1 MQYRS
6 VTVLAPAKLNLSLDV
21 VGTLPNGYHDLDM
34 VMQTID
40 LYEKITLRRSNDL
53 SLTLPGSFV
62 PVNDKNT
69 AVKAALAFFDY
80 TGLLAGVDMTIYK
93 RVPVRAGM
101 AGGSA
106 DAAGVL
112 VGLNELYGAHLSM
125 SELCAIGAGIGA
137 DVPFALLGGTCRV
150 RGVGDLMKALPPCP
164 DCRFVVA
171 MPSVGVSTPEA
182 FARYDTMGSPVH
194 PDCEAQEQAIR
205 DCNLAGVCAA
215 GGNALE
221 YCSGAVETP
230 AICKTLREH
239 GAVMAQMTG
248 SGAAVFG
255 IFDDENDKINLSLDD
270 VGGELLVV
278 SQFTLYGNCRKGR
291 RPEFLSAARPEIA
304 IPMYEKFVEICREK
318 GYHVETGEFG
328 AYMEVESLN
337 DGPFTLIVDSADLD
351 APKKQ

>member
-1 MQYRS
+1 MQKRS

-40 LYEKITLRRSNDL
+40 LYEKITLRTSCDL
-53 SLTLPGSFV
+53 RLALPGSFV
-62 PVNDKNT
+62 PANDKNT
-69 AVKAALAFFDY
+69 AFKAALAFFDY
-80 TGLLAGVDMTIYK
+80 TGLLAGVDMNVYK

-112 VGLNELYGAHLSM
+112 VGLNALYDAKLSM

-164 DCRFVVA
+164 DCRFVVV

-205 DCNLAGVCAA
+205 KNDLAAVCAA
-215 GGNALE
+215 AGNALE
-221 YCSGAVETP
+221 HCSGAVETP
-230 AICKTLREH
+230 AICEILRAN
-239 GAVMAQMTG
+239 GAMTAQMTG

-255 IFDDENDKINLSLDD
+255 IFAEEPQARAAAAVLRKSYKQ
-270 VGGELLVV
+270 VYVCRPTTGGPRVTAV
-278 SQFTLYGNCRKGR
+278 RTLG
-291 RPEFLSAARPEIA
+291 
-304 IPMYEKFVEICREK
+304 
-318 GYHVETGEFG
+318 
-328 AYMEVESLN
+328 
-337 DGPFTLIVDSADLD
+337 
-351 APKKQ
+351 

>member
-1 MQYRS
+1 
-6 VTVLAPAKLNLSLDV
+6 
-21 VGTLPNGYHDLDM
+21 
-34 VMQTID
+34 
-40 LYEKITLRRSNDL
+40 
-53 SLTLPGSFV
+53 
-62 PVNDKNT
+62 
-69 AVKAALAFFDY
+69 
-80 TGLLAGVDMTIYK
+80 
-93 RVPVRAGM
+93 M

-164 DCRFVVA
+164 DCWFVVA

-221 YCSGAVETP
+221 HCSGAVETP

-255 IFDDENDKINLSLDD
+255 IFDDEN
-270 VGGELLVV
+270 
-278 SQFTLYGNCRKGR
+278 
-291 RPEFLSAARPEIA
+291 AARSA
-304 IPMYEKFVEICREK
+304 VAALKN
-318 GYHVETGEFG
+318 GYKQVYLCKPTHGGPRVTVRRLFG
-328 AYMEVESLN
+328 A
-337 DGPFTLIVDSADLD
+337 
-351 APKKQ
+351 KK

>member
-137 DVPFALLGGTCRV
+137 QQNDDGHGNVERHEDGKRCRCRTV
-150 RGVGDLMKALPPCP
+150 RG
-164 DCRFVVA
+164 
-171 MPSVGVSTPEA
+171 
-182 FARYDTMGSPVH
+182 
-194 PDCEAQEQAIR
+194 
-205 DCNLAGVCAA
+205 A
-215 GGNALE
+215 GGV
-221 YCSGAVETP
+221 YAVE
-230 AICKTLREH
+230 
-239 GAVMAQMTG
+239 
-248 SGAAVFG
+248 
-255 IFDDENDKINLSLDD
+255 
-270 VGGELLVV
+270 
-278 SQFTLYGNCRKGR
+278 
-291 RPEFLSAARPEIA
+291 
-304 IPMYEKFVEICREK
+304 
-318 GYHVETGEFG
+318 
-328 AYMEVESLN
+328 
-337 DGPFTLIVDSADLD
+337 D
-351 APKKQ
+351 ALA

>member
-1 MQYRS
+1 MQKRS

-40 LYEKITLRRSNDL
+40 LYEKIILKTSRDLRL
-53 SLTLPGSFV
+53 SLPGSFV
-62 PVNDKNT
+62 PANDKNT

-80 TGLLAGVDMTIYK
+80 TGLLAGVDINVYK

-112 VGLNELYGAHLSM
+112 VGLNELYGAKLSM

-164 DCRFVVA
+164 DCRFVVV

-205 DCNLAGVCAA
+205 KNDLPAVCAA
-215 GGNALE
+215 AGNALE
-221 YCSGAVETP
+221 HCSGAVETP
-230 AICKTLREH
+230 AICEILRAN
-239 GAVMAQMTG
+239 GAITAQMTG

-255 IFDDENDKINLSLDD
+255 IFADE
-270 VGGELLVV
+270 
-278 SQFTLYGNCRKGR
+278 SQARAAAAVLRKGYKQVYVC
-291 RPEFLSAARPEIA
+291 RPT
-304 IPMYEKFVEICREK
+304 
-318 GYHVETGEFG
+318 TG
-328 AYMEVESLN
+328 
-337 DGPFTLIVDSADLD
+337 GPRVTAVRTLG
-351 APKKQ
+351 

>member
-1 MQYRS
+1 MQKRS

-40 LYEKITLRRSNDL
+40 LYEKIILKTSRDLRL
-53 SLTLPGSFV
+53 SLPGSFV
-62 PVNDKNT
+62 PANDKNT

-80 TGLLAGVDMTIYK
+80 TGLLAGVDINVYK

-112 VGLNELYGAHLSM
+112 VGLNELYGAKLSM

-164 DCRFVVA
+164 DCRFVVV

-205 DCNLAGVCAA
+205 KNDLTAVCAA
-215 GGNALE
+215 AGNALE
-221 YCSGAVETP
+221 HCSGAVETP
-230 AICKTLREH
+230 AICEILRAN
-239 GAVMAQMTG
+239 GAITAQMTG

-255 IFDDENDKINLSLDD
+255 IFADDAQARAAAAVL
-270 VGGELLVV
+270 
-278 SQFTLYGNCRKGR
+278 RKGYKQVYVC
-291 RPEFLSAARPEIA
+291 RPT
-304 IPMYEKFVEICREK
+304 
-318 GYHVETGEFG
+318 TG
-328 AYMEVESLN
+328 
-337 DGPFTLIVDSADLD
+337 GPRVTAVRTLG
-351 APKKQ
+351 

>member
-1 MQYRS
+1 MQKRS

-21 VGTLPNGYHDLDM
+21 VGTMPNGYHDLDM
-34 VMQTID
+34 VMHTID
-40 LYEKITLRRSNDL
+40 LYEKIILKTSRDLRL
-53 SLTLPGSFV
+53 SLPGSFV
-62 PVNDKNT
+62 PANDKNT

-80 TGLLAGVDMTIYK
+80 TGLLAGVDINVYK

-112 VGLNELYGAHLSM
+112 VGLNELYGAKLSM

-164 DCRFVVA
+164 DCRFVVV

-205 DCNLAGVCAA
+205 KNDLAAVCAA
-215 GGNALE
+215 AGNALE
-221 YCSGAVETP
+221 HCSGAVETP
-230 AICKTLREH
+230 AICEILRAN
-239 GAVMAQMTG
+239 GAITAQMTG

-255 IFDDENDKINLSLDD
+255 IFADDAQARAAAAVL
-270 VGGELLVV
+270 
-278 SQFTLYGNCRKGR
+278 RKGYKQVYVC
-291 RPEFLSAARPEIA
+291 RPT
-304 IPMYEKFVEICREK
+304 
-318 GYHVETGEFG
+318 TG
-328 AYMEVESLN
+328 
-337 DGPFTLIVDSADLD
+337 GPRVTAVRTLG
-351 APKKQ
+351 

>member
-1 MQYRS
+1 MQKRS

-21 VGTLPNGYHDLDM
+21 VGTMPNGYHDLDM

-40 LYEKITLRRSNDL
+40 LYEKIILKTSRDLRL
-53 SLTLPGSFV
+53 SLPGSFV
-62 PVNDKNT
+62 PANDKNT

-80 TGLLAGVDMTIYK
+80 TGLLAGVDINVYK

-112 VGLNELYGAHLSM
+112 VGLNELYGAKLSM

-164 DCRFVVA
+164 DCRFVVV

-205 DCNLAGVCAA
+205 KNDLAAVCAA
-215 GGNALE
+215 AGNALE
-221 YCSGAVETP
+221 HCSGAVETP
-230 AICKTLREH
+230 AICEILRAN
-239 GAVMAQMTG
+239 GAITAQMTG

-255 IFDDENDKINLSLDD
+255 IFADDAQARAAAAVL
-270 VGGELLVV
+270 
-278 SQFTLYGNCRKGR
+278 RKGYKQVYVC
-291 RPEFLSAARPEIA
+291 RPT
-304 IPMYEKFVEICREK
+304 
-318 GYHVETGEFG
+318 TG
-328 AYMEVESLN
+328 
-337 DGPFTLIVDSADLD
+337 GPRVTAVRTLG
-351 APKKQ
+351 

>member
-1 MQYRS
+1 MQKRS

-40 LYEKITLRRSNDL
+40 LYEKIILKTSRDLRL
-53 SLTLPGSFV
+53 SLPGSFV
-62 PVNDKNT
+62 PANDKNT

-80 TGLLAGVDMTIYK
+80 TGLLAGVDINVYK

-112 VGLNELYGAHLSM
+112 VGLNELYGAKLSM

-164 DCRFVVA
+164 DCRFVVV

-205 DCNLAGVCAA
+205 KNDLAAVCAA
-215 GGNALE
+215 AGNALE
-221 YCSGAVETP
+221 HCSGAVETP
-230 AICKTLREH
+230 SICEILRANGAIT
-239 GAVMAQMTG
+239 AQMTG

-255 IFDDENDKINLSLDD
+255 IFADDAQARAAAAVLRKSYRQ
-270 VGGELLVV
+270 VYVCRPTMGGPRVTAV
-278 SQFTLYGNCRKGR
+278 RTLG
-291 RPEFLSAARPEIA
+291 
-304 IPMYEKFVEICREK
+304 
-318 GYHVETGEFG
+318 
-328 AYMEVESLN
+328 
-337 DGPFTLIVDSADLD
+337 
-351 APKKQ
+351 

>member
-1 MQYRS
+1 MQYRA

-40 LYEKITLRRSNDL
+40 LYEKITLRRGNDL

-112 VGLNELYGAHLSM
+112 VGLNELYDAHLSM

-164 DCRFVVA
+164 DCWFTVV
-171 MPSVGVSTPEA
+171 MPDYGVSTPEA
-182 FARYDTMGSPVH
+182 FAAYDKVGSSTH
-194 PDCEAQEQAIR
+194 PDCEAQEKAVR
-205 DCNLAGVCAA
+205 AEDLAGVCAA
-215 GGNALE
+215 AGNALE
-221 YCSGAVETP
+221 ECSGARDNE
-230 AICKTLREH
+230 AIKAALRQH
-239 GAVMAQMTG
+239 GAVTALMTG

-255 IFDDENDKINLSLDD
+255 VFTTEEAARGAAEALKAQWPQVYVAQPDK
-270 VGGELLVV
+270 GGARVV
-278 SQFTLYGNCRKGR
+278 S
-291 RPEFLSAARPEIA
+291 
-304 IPMYEKFVEICREK
+304 
-318 GYHVETGEFG
+318 
-328 AYMEVESLN
+328 
-337 DGPFTLIVDSADLD
+337 
-351 APKKQ
+351 PKWLL

>member
-1 MQYRS
+1 MKQ
-6 VTVLAPAKLNLSLDV
+6 VTVLAPAKLNLALDV
-21 VGTLPNGYHDLDM
+21 VGLLPNGYHDLDM

-40 LYEKITLRRSNDL
+40 LYEKIILKTSRDLRL
-53 SLTLPGSFV
+53 SLPGSFV
-62 PVNDKNT
+62 PANDKNT

-80 TGLLAGVDMTIYK
+80 TGLLAGVDINVYK

-112 VGLNELYGAHLSM
+112 VGLNELYGAKLSM

-164 DCRFVVA
+164 DCRFVVV

-205 DCNLAGVCAA
+205 KNDLAAVCAA
-215 GGNALE
+215 AGNALE
-221 YCSGAVETP
+221 HCSGAVETP
-230 AICKTLREH
+230 AICEILRAN
-239 GAVMAQMTG
+239 GAITAQMTG

-255 IFDDENDKINLSLDD
+255 IFADE
-270 VGGELLVV
+270 
-278 SQFTLYGNCRKGR
+278 SQARAAAAVLRKGYKQVYVC
-291 RPEFLSAARPEIA
+291 RPT
-304 IPMYEKFVEICREK
+304 
-318 GYHVETGEFG
+318 TG
-328 AYMEVESLN
+328 
-337 DGPFTLIVDSADLD
+337 GPRVTAVRTLG
-351 APKKQ
+351 

>member
-1 MQYRS
+1 MQKRS

-40 LYEKITLRRSNDL
+40 LYEKIILKTSRDLRL
-53 SLTLPGSFV
+53 SLPVSFV
-62 PVNDKNT
+62 PSNDKIT
-69 AVKAALAFFDY
+69 AVKAALAFFVY
-80 TGLLAGVDMTIYK
+80 TGLLAGVDINVYK

-112 VGLNELYGAHLSM
+112 VGLNELYGAKLSM

-164 DCRFVVA
+164 DCRFVVV

-205 DCNLAGVCAA
+205 KNDLAAVCAA
-215 GGNALE
+215 AGNALE
-221 YCSGAVETP
+221 HCSGAVETP
-230 AICKTLREH
+230 AICEILRAN
-239 GAVMAQMTG
+239 GAITAQMTG

-255 IFDDENDKINLSLDD
+255 IFADDAQARAAAAVL
-270 VGGELLVV
+270 
-278 SQFTLYGNCRKGR
+278 RKGYKQVYVC
-291 RPEFLSAARPEIA
+291 RPT
-304 IPMYEKFVEICREK
+304 
-318 GYHVETGEFG
+318 TG
-328 AYMEVESLN
+328 
-337 DGPFTLIVDSADLD
+337 GPRVTAVRTLG
-351 APKKQ
+351 